1 MEMPCLDCGRKQG
14 YSSQIEQVFLA
25 YDLFKKG
32 MDCLKFGNMTDAL
45 PALQSCYQLRT
56 KAMYSH
62 HLEVTEVADQLAR
75 CYAMVRERESSFSLH
90 AMCLEFL

>member
-1 MEMPCLDCGRKQG
+1 MAIKPSIISDITFLLPENSLEVQMPCLDCGRNQD

-32 MDCLKFGNMTDAL
+32 MDSLKFGNMTDAL

-56 KAMYSH
+56 KVGMIKS
-62 HLEVTEVADQLAR
+62 
-75 CYAMVRERESSFSLH
+75 
-90 AMCLEFL
+90 